1 MMPFGCVRE
10 SLHVWGR
17 GGQGVGDQGVFVCE
31 LGVGN
36 GSCTL
41 VACKPFSCLFYPCC
55 RLLDTFFSTLDLV
68 TLWQTVRVSATLMVS
83 EILLGNT

>member
-1 MMPFGCVRE
+1 MRLGVSAC
-10 SLHVWGR
+10 LGQ
-17 GGQGVGDQGVFVCE
+17 GGQGVGDHGVFVCE

-41 VACKPFSCLFYPCC
+41 VACTLFGCLFCPCC

-68 TLWQTVRVSATLMVS
+68 TLWQTVRVSATLMIS
-83 EILLGNT
+83 EILQGKT